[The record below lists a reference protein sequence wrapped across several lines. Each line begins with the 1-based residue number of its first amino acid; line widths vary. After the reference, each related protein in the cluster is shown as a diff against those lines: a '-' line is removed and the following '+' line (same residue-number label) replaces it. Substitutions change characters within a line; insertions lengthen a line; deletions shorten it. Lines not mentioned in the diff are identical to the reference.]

1 MQHGDISNGTPPV
14 VLVHIDVVT
23 IWGAKTEKYLF
34 GLRKR
39 TSQHRYYDKLVLNA
53 LWRYAVN
60 NNVTL
65 EVFSPGDTI
74 KQLTTIEDDLDRTG
88 ANPFRRTRLADSVQ
102 DVVSSLPY
110 EPNTLGVIDLPERGM
125 MYGSRWIDRLSL

>member
-1 MQHGDISNGTPPV
+1 MLHGDISNGTPPV
-14 VLVHIDVVT
+14 VLVHIDVVSVWDT
-23 IWGAKTEKYLF
+23 KVEKFFF

-39 TSQHRYYDKLVLNA
+39 EGLGRKYDRLILNA

-65 EVFSPGDTI
+65 ELFSPGSTERELD
-74 KQLTTIEDDLDRTG
+74 QIEEDLDRTG
-88 ANPFRRTRLADSVQ
+88 ANPFRRTRLAESIR